1 MHGAVI
7 SPFPSEVQRTVRG
20 ARTIVNLFSPTLP
33 RVPARVVN
41 TFRYLFR
48 GQSLI
53 DILKYRNFPSMLG
66 YGMFGCCLLTHRGVQ
81 RTRFAY
87 NVVPGIG
94 APEYEEQAGGRR

>member
-1 MHGAVI
+1 MIAI
-7 SPFPSEVQRTVRG
+7 
-20 ARTIVNLFSPTLP
+20 LFSPALP
-33 RVPARVVN
+33 RMPARVVN
-41 TFRYLFR
+41 AFRHLFR

-66 YGMFGCCLLTHRGVQ
+66 YGMCDCCLLTHRGVQ

-87 NVVPGIG
+87 NAVPGIG